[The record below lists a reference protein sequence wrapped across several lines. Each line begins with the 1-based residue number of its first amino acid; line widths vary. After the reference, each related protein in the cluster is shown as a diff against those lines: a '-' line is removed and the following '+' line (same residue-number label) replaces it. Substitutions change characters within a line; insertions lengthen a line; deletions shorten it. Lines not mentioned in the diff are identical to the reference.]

1 MGDRSSTSVITF
13 SWGESATASWSI
25 AIHGGAGALS
35 AESIPKHVN
44 GCRVAAE
51 EGAKI
56 LRSGGRALDAVQRAV
71 EILESDPCFNAG
83 TGACLTSAGTLE
95 LDASLMDGEHLRAGA
110 VTVLPSFY
118 HPIAIARA
126 VLDANGHVLYA
137 GAGAEAFAL
146 AHGFVRAP
154 EEEMITAR
162 AREKWEMARGS
173 SESFGWSG
181 GTVGAVARDAKG
193 HVAAATSTGG
203 MINKAPGRVGDSP
216 ILGAGTYADDAGGAC
231 SNTGDGEAVMRVV
244 LAKSASDAMRAGSTP
259 EEAAR
264 GSIGLLRARAGG
276 MGGMILVDAHGRI
289 GLARS
294 TETMTWAAASSVFGE
309 VRSGS

>member
-1 MGDRSSTSVITF
+1 MITF
-13 SWGESATASWSI
+13 SWGESTPASWSI
-25 AIHGGAGALS
+25 AIHGGAGSVS
-35 AESIPKHVN
+35 AASIPKHVE

-56 LRSGGRALDAVQRAV
+56 LRSGGSALDAVQRAV
-71 EILESDPCFNAG
+71 EILESNPCFNSG

-95 LDASLMDGEHLRAGA
+95 LDASLMEGEHLRAGA
-110 VTVLPSFY
+110 VAVLPSFH

-137 GAGAEAFAL
+137 GAGAEAFAV

-162 AREKWEMARGS
+162 AREELKSARGS
-173 SESFGWSG
+173 AESTARSGPPDKVG

-203 MINKAPGRVGDSP
+203 TVNKAPGRIGDSP
-216 ILGAGTYADDAGGAC
+216 ILGAGNYADDAGGAC
-231 SNTGDGEAVMRVV
+231 SNTGDGEAVMRLV
-244 LAKSASDAMRAGSTP
+244 LAKSATDAMRAGSTP

-264 GSIGLLRARAGG
+264 AAIELLHSRAGG
-276 MGGMILVDAHGRI
+276 TGGTILIDAQGRI

-294 TETMTWAAASSVFGE
+294 TETMAWAAASSASGA
-309 VRSGS
+309 VRSSA